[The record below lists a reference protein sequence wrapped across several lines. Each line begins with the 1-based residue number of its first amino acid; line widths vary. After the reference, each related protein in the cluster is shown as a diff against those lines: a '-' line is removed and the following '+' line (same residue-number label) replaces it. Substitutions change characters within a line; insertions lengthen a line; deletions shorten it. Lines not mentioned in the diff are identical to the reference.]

1 MSDKPGV
8 ENPKSFRPLKFHKRR
23 EFPAWG
29 LWVIT
34 AALILSGLGLL
45 ISWLNQP
52 GRLINRLLATDTP
65 TPTATFT
72 PTSTPTPT
80 ETPTITPTPTETLT
94 PTPSAPFT
102 YVVQENDS
110 LFAIAEKFQL
120 GDKGILFLVI
130 LNPQIDPCNPI
141 LRIGQEITVPNPGM
155 PMPTATP
162 LPPNLPR
169 NTKLKYLVQPG
180 DTLAAIA
187 ALFNS
192 TMDAIQNENN
202 IKDPNEIQAGV
213 CLTIPVNLV
222 TPTAT
227 PRPTSTPVTP
237 VTLPPTM
244 TPVPTQTPS
253 ATPRP

>member
-8 ENPKSFRPLKFHKRR
+8 ENRKSFRPLKSHKRR

-34 AALILSGLGLL
+34 AVLILSGLGLL

-110 LFAIAEKFQL
+110 CSE
-120 GDKGILFLVI
+120 
-130 LNPQIDPCNPI
+130 
-141 LRIGQEITVPNPGM
+141 LR
-155 PMPTATP
+155 
-162 LPPNLPR
+162 
-169 NTKLKYLVQPG
+169 K
-180 DTLAAIA
+180 
-187 ALFNS
+187 S
-192 TMDAIQNENN
+192 
-202 IKDPNEIQAGV
+202 
-213 CLTIPVNLV
+213 
-222 TPTAT
+222 
-227 PRPTSTPVTP
+227 S
-237 VTLPPTM
+237 
-244 TPVPTQTPS
+244 S
-253 ATPRP
+253 

>member
-202 IKDPNEIQAGV
+202 IEAPNKIQAGV